1 MRKAK
6 ELIYIAALLAVGAA
20 LAGCETTGDPAP
32 QAAATPVTHEQAAL
46 DCWMA
51 TEKDAAR
58 IGLDKRADLVDKCIA
73 DKMSG
78 KESSRQAAAVPE
90 PPAKPAPSAKPS
102 VSNKPKS

>member
-6 ELIYIAALLAVGAA
+6 GYVLIAALLALDAV
-20 LAGCETTGDPAP
+20 LSGCETTGGPAP
-32 QAAATPVTHEQAAL
+32 QAAAAPVTHEQAAL

-58 IGLDKRADLVDKCIA
+58 LGLDKRADLVDKCIA

-78 KESSRQAAAVPE
+78 KDSSKQTAAAAK
-90 PPAKPAPSAKPS
+90 PPAKPASGAR
-102 VSNKPKS
+102 